1 MGYKINYLLYIQSL
15 VLNFASWLPDAFS
28 KKEYLLRDIIAGTTI
43 AMIIIPQSMAYAT
56 LANLE
61 PIYGLYAS
69 FIPVAVAA
77 FFGSSRYLA
86 TGPVAM
92 VSLLTAVAITSLS
105 LGDQT
110 MYVPLAIMLALSVGI
125 FQITLSLAKAGK
137 LIDIVLKEHV
147 ILGFTSAAALIIAS
161 SQLSKVFGLD
171 KVAISD
177 LINFENFMQ
186 NSPINQYAVMMSLT
200 ALIVLYIFKN
210 RLTRYQFFANIAVL
224 AAVVITIFI
233 SKGFNYQGPI
243 VGEIPEG
250 LPEFSF
256 KLFNLSPELI
266 IMFIIHTV
274 IISFVGFMEAIA
286 IARQLEQK
294 EASKNSKGVELYKYP
309 TPVNSNQELFGQ
321 GLGNITSSISGS
333 YPVSGS
339 FSRSAVNE
347 SLGAYSP
354 ISSIT
359 TTLIVMLTL
368 LYATPLLFDLPEATL
383 GIIVIFAVIPLIKI
397 KKMSSLY
404 NSDTRKGLVC
414 WITFLSTLAFPIL
427 SIELF
432 SGINTHIWTGI
443 IFGFLISLIIE
454 RKPVNV

>member
-1 MGYKINYLLYIQSL
+1 
-15 VLNFASWLPDAFS
+15 
-28 KKEYLLRDIIAGTTI
+28 
-43 AMIIIPQSMAYAT
+43 MIIIPQSMAYAT

-69 FIPVAVAA
+69 FIPVAIAA

-105 LGDQT
+105 LGDQS
-110 MYVPLAIMLALSVGI
+110 MYVPLAIMLAFSVGI

-171 KVAISD
+171 KVTITN
-177 LINFENFMQ
+177 LINFESFLQ
-186 NSPINQYAVMMSLT
+186 HSPINQSAVMMSLV

-210 RLTRYQFFANIAVL
+210 KLTRYQLFANIAVL

-321 GLGNITSSISGS
+321 GLGNIASSISGA

-347 SLGAYSP
+347 SVGAYSP
-354 ISSIT
+354 VSSIT
-359 TTLIVMLTL
+359 TTLIVMITL

-404 NSDTRKGLVC
+404 ESDVKKGLVC

-454 RKPVNV
+454 RKLVNV